1 MGSSATAEEHPVSAW
16 APLRNRVFFALFVAQ
31 LVSNLGTLMQS
42 VGAAWLVGDLGASAA
57 VVAMV
62 QTATFLPVFL
72 VGIPAGVL
80 ADVLDRRKLLICAQA
95 GMMLAAAAMA
105 IMTFSGSITTGAV
118 LGLTFALGVGSALN
132 IPAWSAI
139 QPDLVPKEQFGQAVA
154 LGGMTYNVGRA
165 VGPAIGGLIIASAGP
180 GWVFAL
186 NAVSFAGTIAV
197 LAVWRPATGES
208 AHVPAETFTGAAVA
222 GIRYGFHSPLVRIVL
237 VRVGLLMLPAA
248 AITALLP
255 VLVRGPLQWSSG
267 GFGFL
272 LGCNGL
278 GAAASALA
286 RPRIVRRLH
295 PDAVSA
301 VAAVVLAIALIVQG
315 FVPNRAAVAV
325 ALVASGFALALAL
338 IETTVAAQGAMPAWV
353 RARGLSLYTLVMTGS
368 VAVGSIVVGLVA
380 NRSLSVAYL
389 VAAIAIGLGP
399 VSIVRWPLTRSHE
412 VDLTLVPG
420 EIPMVALDPADN
432 DGPVFVSVTYRVPT
446 ERLSDFGALMR
457 FVEQH
462 RRRTGGFRWG
472 LYRDL
477 AEPDRF
483 VETFLVASWAEH
495 LRQHHRTT
503 VASNEM
509 LQRLRPFVDAH
520 ARTVGHFLS
529 AASAGGMAPHVPGET
544 QEEFTEEG

>member
-1 MGSSATAEEHPVSAW
+1 MGSSETVEERRISAW

-42 VGAAWLVGDLGASAA
+42 VGAAWLVGDLGASSALI
-57 VVAMV
+57 AMV

-80 ADVLDRRKLLICAQA
+80 ADVFDRRKLLIGAQS
-95 GMMLAAAAMA
+95 GMMLAATAMA
-105 IMTFSGSITTGAV
+105 VMTFSGSITTGVV
-118 LGLTFALGVGSALN
+118 LGLTFALGFGSALN
-132 IPAWSAI
+132 IPAWQAI

-165 VGPAIGGLIIASAGP
+165 IGPAIGGLVIASAGA
-180 GWVFAL
+180 GWVFAV
-186 NAVSFAGTIAV
+186 NAISFAGTIAV
-197 LAVWRPATGES
+197 LVVWRPSAGES
-208 AHVPAETFTGAAVA
+208 SHVPAETFTGAAVA
-222 GIRYGFHSPLVRIVL
+222 GIRYGFHSPLVRTVL

-248 AITALLP
+248 AFTALLP
-255 VLVRGPLQWSSG
+255 VLVRGPLQWGSG

-278 GAAASALA
+278 GAAASALV
-286 RPRIVRRLH
+286 RPRIVRRLP

-301 VAAVVLAIALIVQG
+301 VAGVVLAAALIVQG
-315 FVPNRAAVAV
+315 FVHNRTAVAV
-325 ALVASGFALALAL
+325 SLVASGVGLALAL
-338 IETTVAAQGAMPAWV
+338 IETTVAAQAAMPAWV

-368 VAVGSIVVGLVA
+368 VAVGSVVVGLVA
-380 NRSLSVAYL
+380 NRSLSGAYL
-389 VAAIAIGLGP
+389 VAAIVIGLGP
-399 VSIVRWPLTRSHE
+399 LAIFRWPLTRSQE

-420 EIPMVALDPADN
+420 EVPMVALDPADN
-432 DGPVFVSVTYRVPT
+432 DGPVFVSVTYRVPS
-446 ERLSDFGALMR
+446 ERLSEFGPLMAL
-457 FVEQH
+457 VEQH

-503 VASNEM
+503 VAGDEM
-509 LQRLRPFVDAH
+509 LRGLRPFVDDH

-529 AASAGGMAPHVPGET
+529 AASAGGMAPHVAGET
-544 QEEFTEEG
+544 QEEFTEEV